1 MMLLSRRFIIL
12 AGWLFAALTVCAC
25 AKSTPTT
32 PSTTCS
38 FTVGQPSV
46 SAFPPE
52 GGTGTASVTAANTCS
67 WTATSGSSF
76 ITITQGAS
84 GTGNGT
90 VQFTVASNASTTD
103 RTGTLTIAGSTVNI
117 TQRAAT
123 GAPPVPVTLSAPTA
137 NAPVGGQTITSARP
151 TLVVNNSTATGNAGT
166 VTYHFEVSDV
176 NTFPNDAVR
185 TFTADGVAQGTGGT
199 TSWVLTRDLGPNV
212 LWYWR
217 ARATNG
223 TVTSDFSNVETFRTA
238 SACTF
243 TVSPTSVSA
252 AVGGGTS
259 TVTVT
264 TDAACTWTAVSQS
277 SFITVTSGATGT
289 GNGSVTFTVAA
300 TTSGAR
306 TGTLTIAGQTV
317 TVTQQG
323 SNLVA
328 GFRLMDPGRLGS
340 ATTTECQ
347 IRSLTSVPT
356 QCILESTSF
365 PLGTNTII
373 GYSWVVS
380 YTYPS
385 DKTLIQSGTNPQFSF
400 TEMCGQTGS
409 NDSGFQLELKVQLT
423 VTDSEGN
430 AVTVRSNAGS
440 QALLTLRAYVCGI

>member
-1 MMLLSRRFIIL
+1 
-12 AGWLFAALTVCAC
+12 
-25 AKSTPTT
+25 
-32 PSTTCS
+32 
-38 FTVGQPSV
+38 
-46 SAFPPE
+46 
-52 GGTGTASVTAANTCS
+52 
-67 WTATSGSSF
+67 
-76 ITITQGAS
+76 
-84 GTGNGT
+84 
-90 VQFTVASNASTTD
+90 
-103 RTGTLTIAGSTVNI
+103 
-117 TQRAAT
+117 
-123 GAPPVPVTLSAPTA
+123 VTLSAPGA
-137 NAPVGGQTITSARP
+137 NAPIGGQTITSARP
-151 TLVVNNSTATGNAGT
+151 TLVVNNSTSTGNAGT

-217 ARATNG
+217 AQATNG
-223 TVTSDFSNVETFRTA
+223 TVTSAFSNVETFRTG
-238 SACTF
+238 SACTYS
-243 TVSPTSVSA
+243 VSPTSVSA
-252 AVGGGTS
+252 AVGGGTF
-259 TVTVT
+259 TATVT

-277 SFITVTSGATGT
+277 SFITVTSGASGT

-323 SNLVA
+323 TNLVA

-365 PLGTNTII
+365 PTGTNTIT

-385 DKTLIQSGTNPQFSF
+385 DKTLSQTGTNPRFSF

-409 NDSGFQLELKVQLT
+409 NDSGLQVELKVSLT

-430 AVTVRSNAGS
+430 SVTVRSNAGS
-440 QALLTLRAYVCGI
+440 QQLLSLRAYVCGI